1 MALNK
6 KSIAM
11 PVTMAGL
18 PSFTSSES
26 IGGVKI
32 SPVHFLI
39 GIVAFAL
46 IIKLLQVV
54 YS

>member
-39 GIVAFAL
+39 GIVAFAV
-46 IIKLLQVV
+46 IIKLLQAV